1 VHVKLIPVDAL
12 RIEKCLRAV
21 MSSKCRRAV
30 VVRHTLSYLAIIV
43 RNSRQLPW
51 EAKKY
56 IMPKTLTSG
65 SSENSLRQ
73 GGAAA
78 PYDPCV

>member
-1 VHVKLIPVDAL
+1 MPVDAL

-30 VVRHTLSYLAIIV
+30 GVRHTLSYLAIIV

-56 IMPKTLTSG
+56 TIPKTLTSG

-73 GGAAA
+73 RGAAA
-78 PYDPCV
+78 PYGPCV